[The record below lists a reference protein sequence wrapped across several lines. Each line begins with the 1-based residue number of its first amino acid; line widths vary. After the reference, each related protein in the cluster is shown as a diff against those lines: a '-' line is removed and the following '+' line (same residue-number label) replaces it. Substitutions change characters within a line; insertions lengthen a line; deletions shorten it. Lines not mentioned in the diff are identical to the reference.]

1 MADSWQYSREWMAV
15 MRGTPVNDE
24 KIVPASLPLVIFRRL
39 CLTAAIQSSSEMLPL
54 AAFMSLVHDRGL

>member
-1 MADSWQYSREWMAV
+1 MAV